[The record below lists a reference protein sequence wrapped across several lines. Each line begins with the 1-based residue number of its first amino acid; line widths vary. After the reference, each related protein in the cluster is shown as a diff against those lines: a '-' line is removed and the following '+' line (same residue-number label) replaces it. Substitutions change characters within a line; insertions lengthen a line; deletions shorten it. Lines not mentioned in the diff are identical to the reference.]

1 MYFYFYTFAL
11 KTLMINQKSIAV
23 LPFVNMSDTI
33 DNEYFCDGLTEE
45 IINALARIKGLA
57 VTSRTSSFYFKNK
70 KVTAKEIIEKL
81 NVATF
86 IEGSVRTSKHK
97 MRITV
102 QMIDTVDDF
111 HFWSETFDRNPD
123 DIFAVQDE
131 ISLFIAEKLREHIG
145 HLEIGDKLIEPID
158 VPIGIYREYLKG
170 RYFLMKLD
178 YDSSIKS
185 INIFKD
191 IIKKE
196 PNFVHPYLDINQAYA
211 LMGTMGLLP
220 AFEAYKK
227 AQPYLQKALELDPY
241 SSRSQLNLSWIECW
255 QNWNLRKA
263 YEHTNKALELQPAD
277 DIYLTISNFLTVEGK
292 LDAARNYLDKA
303 LQLDPYAAI
312 NHHYKGF
319 LYYLKEEYKTAI
331 PYLKKALELDPK
343 LPFPPIYI
351 GLSLLMSGKPNEA
364 LAYFGALKGISKK
377 DLTKL
382 GGQTMCYAKLNE
394 TEKCNDGLKE
404 LETYLTTA
412 FVDKAFTFLILV
424 NTLLGNNEKAV
435 DLIAQ
440 AYNSRLPLILLLN
453 PSPIL
458 KPLRNHKRFKEIM
471 LKAIPDNVNYKQKK
485 KYKQALLDSSE
496 IEKYTKD
503 LEQIMLDYK
512 LYLNP
517 DLSLKDL
524 ASYLE
529 LPANYVSQ
537 LLNQGFAKNF
547 SEYVN
552 IFRVN
557 EFKKRVLLE
566 ENKGL
571 TIMAIS
577 YDSGFNSKTVFNTF
591 FKKIE
596 GITPNTFLK
605 NYKAN

>member
-1 MYFYFYTFAL
+1 MT
-11 KTLMINQKSIAV
+11 NQKTIAV
-23 LPFVNMSDTI
+23 LPFVNISNTI
-33 DNEYFCDGLTEE
+33 DNEYFCDGITEE
-45 IINALARIKGLA
+45 IINALAKIKDLL

-70 KVTAKEIIEKL
+70 KVTSHAIREKL

-86 IEGSVRTSKHK
+86 IEGSVRVSRNK

-102 QMIDTVDDF
+102 QMIDAENDF
-111 HFWSETFDRNPD
+111 HFWSETFDRQVG

-131 ISLFIAEKLREHIG
+131 ISLFIAERLREYIG
-145 HLEIGDKLIEPID
+145 HIEIEDKLVEPLD
-158 VPIGIYREYLKG
+158 VPVAIYREYLKG
-170 RYFLMKLD
+170 RYFLMKLG
-178 YDSSIKS
+178 YDNTCKAIE
-185 INIFKD
+185 IFED
-191 IIKKE
+191 IIKKA
-196 PNFVHPYLDINQAYA
+196 PNFPNSYLDINQGYTY
-211 LMGTMGLLP
+211 MGTMGLLP

-255 QNWNLRKA
+255 QNWNLKKA
-263 YEHTNKALELQPAD
+263 YEHANNALEMQPTD

-319 LYYLKEEYKTAI
+319 LYYLKEEYDSAI
-331 PYLKKALELDPK
+331 PYLKKALDLDPM
-343 LPFPPIYI
+343 LPFPPIYLGI
-351 GLSLLMSGKPNEA
+351 SLLMLGKSNEA
-364 LAYFGALKGISKK
+364 LAYFGSLKGISVI

-382 GGQTMCYAKLNE
+382 GGETMCYAKLNE

-412 FVDKAFTFLILV
+412 LVDKALTFLILV
-424 NTLLGNNEKAV
+424 NALLGNNEKVV
-435 DLIAQ
+435 DLIEQ
-440 AYNSRLPLILLLN
+440 AYNSRLPLILILN

-458 KPLRNHKRFKEIM
+458 KPIKNHKRFKEIM
-471 LKAIPDNVNYKQKK
+471 LRAIPDNNNYKFSK
-485 KYKQALLDSSE
+485 KYKQSLLSDVE
-496 IEKYTKD
+496 INRYSTD
-503 LEQIMLDYK
+503 LEQIMMDYK

-537 LLNQGFAKNF
+537 LLNQGFQKNF
-547 SEYVN
+547 AEYIN
-552 IFRVN
+552 IYRVE
-557 EFKKRVLLE
+557 EFKDRIILE
-566 ENKGL
+566 ENSEL
-571 TIMAIS
+571 TIMAVA

-596 GITPNTFLK
+596 GITPNTYLK
-605 NYKAN
+605 NSKAN

>member
-1 MYFYFYTFAL
+1 
-11 KTLMINQKSIAV
+11 
-23 LPFVNMSDTI
+23 MSNNI
-33 DNEYFCDGLTEE
+33 ENEYFCDGLTEE
-45 IINALARIKGLA
+45 IINALAKIKQLS

-70 KVTAKEIIEKL
+70 SVTAKEIREKL
-81 NVATF
+81 KVATF
-86 IEGSVRTSKHK
+86 IEGSVRTSKNK

-111 HFWSETFDRNPD
+111 HFWSETFDRNPEN
-123 DIFAVQDE
+123 IFEIQDE

-145 HLEIGDKLIEPID
+145 HIEIEEKLVEPID
-158 VPIGIYREYLKG
+158 VPVGIYREYLKG
-170 RYFLMKLD
+170 RYYIMKLD
-178 YDSSIKS
+178 FDNSLRGIDILKAI
-185 INIFKD
+185 INKA
-191 IIKKE
+191 
-196 PNFVHPYLDINQAYA
+196 PNFINPYLDINQAYTY
-211 LMGTMGLLP
+211 MGTMGLLP

-227 AQPYLQKALELDPY
+227 AQPYLLKALELDPN
-241 SSRSQLNLSWIECW
+241 SSRSQLNLAWIECW
-255 QNWNLRKA
+255 QNWNLKKA
-263 YEHTNKALELQPAD
+263 YEHANKALEMQQAD

-292 LDAARNYLDKA
+292 LDAALNYLDKA

-319 LYYLKEEYKTAI
+319 LYYLQEDYATAI
-331 PYLKKALELDPK
+331 PFLKKALELDPM

-351 GLSLLMSGKPNEA
+351 GICLLMSGKPNEA
-364 LAYFGALKGISKK
+364 LTYFGSLEGVSVK

-382 GGQTMCYAKLNE
+382 GGKTMCYAKLNE

-404 LETYLTTA
+404 LERYLTTA
-412 FVDKAFTFLILV
+412 LVDKAFTFLILA
-424 NTLLGNNEKAV
+424 NALLGNNEKVV
-435 DLIAQ
+435 DLITQ
-440 AYNSRLPLILLLN
+440 AYNNRLPIILLLN

-458 KPLRNHKRFKEIM
+458 KPVKNHQRFKEIM

-485 KYKQALLDSSE
+485 KYKQALLDTNE
-496 IEKYTKD
+496 INKYSKE
-503 LEQIMLDYK
+503 LEQIMQDYK

-537 LLNQGFAKNF
+537 LLNLGFQKNF

-552 IFRVN
+552 NFRVK
-557 EFKKRVLLE
+557 EFKERVLLE
-566 ENKGL
+566 ENTGL
-571 TIMAIS
+571 TIMAVA

-596 GITPNTFLK
+596 GTTPNAYLK
-605 NYKAN
+605 SHQ

>member
-1 MYFYFYTFAL
+1 
-11 KTLMINQKSIAV
+11 MIKNKSIAV
-23 LPFVNMSDTI
+23 LPFVNLSNNI

-45 IINALARIKGLA
+45 IIYALAKIKDLV

-70 KVTAKEIIEKL
+70 KVTANEIREKL
-81 NVATF
+81 RVATF
-86 IEGSVRTSKHK
+86 IEGSVRASKK
-97 MRITV
+97 RMRITV
-102 QMIDTVDDF
+102 QMIDTLEDF

-123 DIFAVQDE
+123 DIFEIQDE
-131 ISLFIAEKLREHIG
+131 ISLFIAEKLREHVG
-145 HLEIGDKLIEPID
+145 HIEIEDKLVEPID
-158 VPIGIYREYLKG
+158 VPVNIYREYLKG
-170 RYFLMKLD
+170 RYYLMKLD
-178 YDSSIKS
+178 YDSSLKAIE
-185 INIFKD
+185 IFKS
-191 IIKKE
+191 IIKKS
-196 PNFVHPYLDINQAYA
+196 PKFANPYLDINQAYTF
-211 LMGTMGLLP
+211 MGTMGLLP
-220 AFEAYKK
+220 AFEAFQK
-227 AQPYLQKALELDPY
+227 AQPFFEKAMSLNPN
-241 SSRSQLNLSWIECW
+241 SSRVQLNLSWIECW
-255 QNWNLRKA
+255 QNWNLKKA
-263 YEHTNKALELQPAD
+263 FEHANKALEIQQAD

-319 LYYLKEEYKTAI
+319 LYYLQEDYSTAI
-331 PYLKKALELDPK
+331 PFLKKALELDPM

-351 GLSLLMSGKPNEA
+351 GICLLMSGKPNEA
-364 LAYFGALKGISKK
+364 LTYFGSLEGVSVK

-382 GGQTMCYAKLNE
+382 GGKTMCYAKLNE

-404 LETYLTTA
+404 LETYLTTPL
-412 FVDKAFTFLILV
+412 VDKAFTFLILV
-424 NTLLGNNEKAV
+424 NALLGNNEKVV
-435 DLIAQ
+435 DLVTQ
-440 AYNSRLPLILLLN
+440 AYHSRLPLILLLN

-458 KPLRNHKRFKEIM
+458 KPVKNHKGFKEIM

-485 KYKQALLDSSE
+485 KYKQALLGTDE
-496 IEKYTKD
+496 IKNYSKE
-503 LEQIMLDYK
+503 LELIMEDYK

-537 LLNQGFAKNF
+537 LLNLGFQKNF

-552 IFRVN
+552 SYRVN
-557 EFKKRVLLE
+557 EFKERILLE

-571 TIMAIS
+571 TIMAVA

-596 GITPNTFLK
+596 GTTPNSYLRS
-605 NYKAN
+605 NQAN

>member
-1 MYFYFYTFAL
+1 
-11 KTLMINQKSIAV
+11 MIKNKSIAV
-23 LPFVNMSDTI
+23 LPFVNLSNNI

-45 IINALARIKGLA
+45 IIYALAKIKDLV

-70 KVTAKEIIEKL
+70 KVTANEIREKL
-81 NVATF
+81 RVATF
-86 IEGSVRTSKHK
+86 IEGSVRASKKK

-102 QMIDTVDDF
+102 QMIDTLEDF

-123 DIFAVQDE
+123 DIFEIQDE
-131 ISLFIAEKLREHIG
+131 ISLFIAEKLREHVG
-145 HLEIGDKLIEPID
+145 HIEIEDKLVEPID
-158 VPIGIYREYLKG
+158 VPVNIYREYLKG
-170 RYFLMKLD
+170 RYYLMKLD
-178 YDSSIKS
+178 YDSSLKAIE
-185 INIFKD
+185 IFKS
-191 IIKKE
+191 IIKKS
-196 PNFVHPYLDINQAYA
+196 PKFANPYLDINQAYTF
-211 LMGTMGLLP
+211 MGTMGLLP
-220 AFEAYKK
+220 AFEAFQK
-227 AQPYLQKALELDPY
+227 AQPFFEKAMSLNPN
-241 SSRSQLNLSWIECW
+241 SSRVQLNLSWIECW
-255 QNWNLRKA
+255 QNWNLKKA
-263 YEHTNKALELQPAD
+263 YEHANKALEIQQAD

-319 LYYLKEEYKTAI
+319 LYYLQEDYSTAI
-331 PYLKKALELDPK
+331 PFLKKALELDPM

-351 GLSLLMSGKPNEA
+351 GICLLMSGKPNEA
-364 LAYFGALKGISKK
+364 LTYFGSLEGVSVK

-382 GGQTMCYAKLNE
+382 GGKTMCYAKLNE

-412 FVDKAFTFLILV
+412 LVDKAFTFLILV
-424 NTLLGNNEKAV
+424 NALLGNNEKVV
-435 DLIAQ
+435 DLVTQ
-440 AYNSRLPLILLLN
+440 AYHSRLPLILLLN

-458 KPLRNHKRFKEIM
+458 KPVKDHERFKSIM
-471 LKAIPDNVNYKQKK
+471 LQAIPDNVNYEQNK
-485 KYKQALLDSSE
+485 KYKQSLLDTDE
-496 IEKYTKD
+496 IKNYSKE
-503 LEQIMLDYK
+503 LELIMEDYK

-537 LLNQGFAKNF
+537 LLNLGFQKNF

-552 IFRVN
+552 SYRVN
-557 EFKKRVLLE
+557 EFKERVLLE
-566 ENKGL
+566 EYKGL
-571 TIMAIS
+571 TLMAVA

-596 GITPNTFLK
+596 GTTPNSYLRS
-605 NYKAN
+605 NQAN

>member
-1 MYFYFYTFAL
+1 
-11 KTLMINQKSIAV
+11 MIKNKSIAV
-23 LPFVNMSDTI
+23 LPFVNLSNNI

-45 IINALARIKGLA
+45 IIYALAKIKDLV

-70 KVTAKEIIEKL
+70 KVTANEIREKL
-81 NVATF
+81 KVATF
-86 IEGSVRTSKHK
+86 IEGSVRASKKK

-102 QMIDTVDDF
+102 QMIDTLEDF
-111 HFWSETFDRNPD
+111 HFWSKTFDRNPD
-123 DIFAVQDE
+123 DIFEIQDE
-131 ISLFIAEKLREHIG
+131 ISLFIAEKLREHVG
-145 HLEIGDKLIEPID
+145 HIEIEDKLVEPID
-158 VPIGIYREYLKG
+158 VPVNIYREYLKG
-170 RYFLMKLD
+170 RYYLMKLD
-178 YDSSIKS
+178 YDSSLKAIE
-185 INIFKD
+185 IFKS
-191 IIKKE
+191 IIKKS
-196 PNFVHPYLDINQAYA
+196 PKFANPYLDINQAYTF
-211 LMGTMGLLP
+211 MGTMGLLP
-220 AFEAYKK
+220 AFEAFQK
-227 AQPYLQKALELDPY
+227 AQPFFEKAMSLNPN
-241 SSRSQLNLSWIECW
+241 SSRVQLNLSWIECW
-255 QNWNLRKA
+255 QNWNLKKA
-263 YEHTNKALELQPAD
+263 YEHANKALEIQQAD

-319 LYYLKEEYKTAI
+319 LYYLQEDYSTAI
-331 PYLKKALELDPK
+331 PFLKKALELDPM

-351 GLSLLMSGKPNEA
+351 GICLLMSGKPNEA
-364 LAYFGALKGISKK
+364 LTYFGSLEGVSVK

-382 GGQTMCYAKLNE
+382 GGKTMCYAKLNE

-412 FVDKAFTFLILV
+412 LVDKAFTFLILV
-424 NTLLGNNEKAV
+424 NALLGNNEKVV
-435 DLIAQ
+435 DLVTQ
-440 AYNSRLPLILLLN
+440 AYHSRLPLILLLN

-458 KPLRNHKRFKEIM
+458 KPVKNHKGFKEIM

-485 KYKQALLDSSE
+485 KYKQSLLDTDE
-496 IEKYTKD
+496 IKNYSKE
-503 LEQIMLDYK
+503 LELIMEDYK

-537 LLNQGFAKNF
+537 LLNLGFQKNF

-552 IFRVN
+552 SYRVN
-557 EFKKRVLLE
+557 EFKERVLLE
-566 ENKGL
+566 EYKGL
-571 TIMAIS
+571 TLMAVA

-596 GITPNTFLK
+596 GTTPNSYLRS
-605 NYKAN
+605 NQAN

>member
-1 MYFYFYTFAL
+1 
-11 KTLMINQKSIAV
+11 MIKNKSIAV
-23 LPFVNMSDTI
+23 LPFVNLSNNI

-45 IINALARIKGLA
+45 IIYALAKIKDLV

-70 KVTAKEIIEKL
+70 KVTANEIREKL
-81 NVATF
+81 KVATF
-86 IEGSVRTSKHK
+86 IEGSVRASKKK

-102 QMIDTVDDF
+102 QMIDTLEDF

-123 DIFAVQDE
+123 DIFEIQDE
-131 ISLFIAEKLREHIG
+131 ISLFIAEKLREHVG
-145 HLEIGDKLIEPID
+145 HIEIEDKLVEPID
-158 VPIGIYREYLKG
+158 VPVKIYREYLKG
-170 RYFLMKLD
+170 RYYLMKLD
-178 YDSSIKS
+178 YDSSLKAIE
-185 INIFKD
+185 IFKS
-191 IIKKE
+191 IIKKS
-196 PNFVHPYLDINQAYA
+196 PKFANPYLDINQAYTF
-211 LMGTMGLLP
+211 MGTMGLLP
-220 AFEAYKK
+220 AFEAFQK
-227 AQPYLQKALELDPY
+227 AQPFFEKAMSLNPN
-241 SSRSQLNLSWIECW
+241 SSRVQLNLSWIECW
-255 QNWNLRKA
+255 QNWNLKKA
-263 YEHTNKALELQPAD
+263 YEHANKALEIQQAD

-319 LYYLKEEYKTAI
+319 LYYLQEDYSTAI
-331 PYLKKALELDPK
+331 PFLKKALELDPM

-351 GLSLLMSGKPNEA
+351 GICLLMSGKPNKA
-364 LAYFGALKGISKK
+364 LTYFGSLEGVSVK

-382 GGQTMCYAKLNE
+382 GGKTMCYAKLNE

-412 FVDKAFTFLILV
+412 LVDKAFTFLILV
-424 NTLLGNNEKAV
+424 NALLGNNEKVV
-435 DLIAQ
+435 DLVTQ
-440 AYNSRLPLILLLN
+440 AYHSRLPLILLLN

-458 KPLRNHKRFKEIM
+458 KPVKNHKGFKEIM
-471 LKAIPDNVNYKQKK
+471 LKAIPDNVNYKQNK
-485 KYKQALLDSSE
+485 KYKQSLLDTDE
-496 IEKYTKD
+496 IKNYSKE
-503 LEQIMLDYK
+503 LELIMEDYK

-537 LLNQGFAKNF
+537 LLNLGFQKNF

-552 IFRVN
+552 SYRVN
-557 EFKKRVLLE
+557 EFKERVLLE
-566 ENKGL
+566 EYKGL
-571 TIMAIS
+571 TLMAVA

-596 GITPNTFLK
+596 GTTPNSYLRS
-605 NYKAN
+605 NQAN

>member
-1 MYFYFYTFAL
+1 
-11 KTLMINQKSIAV
+11 MIKNKSIAV
-23 LPFVNMSDTI
+23 LPFVNLSNNI

-45 IINALARIKGLA
+45 IIYALAKIKDLV

-70 KVTAKEIIEKL
+70 KVTANEIREKL
-81 NVATF
+81 KVATF
-86 IEGSVRTSKHK
+86 IEGSVRASKKK

-102 QMIDTVDDF
+102 QMIDTLEDF
-111 HFWSETFDRNPD
+111 HFWSKTFDRNPD
-123 DIFAVQDE
+123 DIFEIQDE
-131 ISLFIAEKLREHIG
+131 ISLFIAEKLREHVG
-145 HLEIGDKLIEPID
+145 HIEIEDKLVEPID
-158 VPIGIYREYLKG
+158 VPVNIYREYLKG
-170 RYFLMKLD
+170 RYYLMKLD
-178 YDSSIKS
+178 YDSSLKAIE
-185 INIFKD
+185 IFKS
-191 IIKKE
+191 IIKKS
-196 PNFVHPYLDINQAYA
+196 PKFANPYLDINQAYTF
-211 LMGTMGLLP
+211 MGTMGLLP
-220 AFEAYKK
+220 SFEAFQK
-227 AQPYLQKALELDPY
+227 AQPFFEKAMSLNPN
-241 SSRSQLNLSWIECW
+241 SSRVQLNLSWIECW
-255 QNWNLRKA
+255 QNWNLKKA
-263 YEHTNKALELQPAD
+263 YEHANKALEIQQAD

-319 LYYLKEEYKTAI
+319 LYYLQEDYSTAI
-331 PYLKKALELDPK
+331 PFLKKALELDPM

-351 GLSLLMSGKPNEA
+351 GICLLMSGKPNEA
-364 LAYFGALKGISKK
+364 LTYFGSLEGVSVK

-382 GGQTMCYAKLNE
+382 GGKTMCYAKLNE

-412 FVDKAFTFLILV
+412 LVDKAFTFLILV
-424 NTLLGNNEKAV
+424 NALLGNNEKVV
-435 DLIAQ
+435 DLVTQ
-440 AYNSRLPLILLLN
+440 AYHSRLPLILLLN

-458 KPLRNHKRFKEIM
+458 KPVKNHKGFKEIM

-485 KYKQALLDSSE
+485 KYKQSLLDTDE
-496 IEKYTKD
+496 IKNYSKE
-503 LEQIMLDYK
+503 LELIMEDYK

-537 LLNQGFAKNF
+537 LLNLGFQKNF

-552 IFRVN
+552 SYRVN
-557 EFKKRVLLE
+557 EFKERVLLE
-566 ENKGL
+566 EYKGL
-571 TIMAIS
+571 TLMAVA

-596 GITPNTFLK
+596 GTTPNSYLRS
-605 NYKAN
+605 NQAN

>member
-1 MYFYFYTFAL
+1 
-11 KTLMINQKSIAV
+11 MIKNKSIAV
-23 LPFVNMSDTI
+23 LPFVNLSNNI

-45 IINALARIKGLA
+45 IIYALAKIKDLV

-70 KVTAKEIIEKL
+70 KVTANEIREKL
-81 NVATF
+81 RVATF
-86 IEGSVRTSKHK
+86 IEGSVRASKKK

-102 QMIDTVDDF
+102 QMIDTLEDF
-111 HFWSETFDRNPD
+111 HFWSKTFDRNPD
-123 DIFAVQDE
+123 DIFEIQDE
-131 ISLFIAEKLREHIG
+131 ISLFIAEKLREHVG
-145 HLEIGDKLIEPID
+145 HIEIEDKLVEPID
-158 VPIGIYREYLKG
+158 VPVKIYREYLKG
-170 RYFLMKLD
+170 RYYLMKLD
-178 YDSSIKS
+178 YDSSLKAIE
-185 INIFKD
+185 IFKS
-191 IIKKE
+191 IIKKS
-196 PNFVHPYLDINQAYA
+196 PKFANPYLDINQAYTF
-211 LMGTMGLLP
+211 MGTMGLLP
-220 AFEAYKK
+220 AFEAFQK
-227 AQPYLQKALELDPY
+227 AQPFFEKAMSLNPN
-241 SSRSQLNLSWIECW
+241 SSRVQLNLSWIECW
-255 QNWNLRKA
+255 QNWNLKKA
-263 YEHTNKALELQPAD
+263 YEHANKALEIQQAD

-319 LYYLKEEYKTAI
+319 LYYLQEDYSTAI
-331 PYLKKALELDPK
+331 PFLKKALELDPM

-351 GLSLLMSGKPNEA
+351 GICLLMSGKPNEA
-364 LAYFGALKGISKK
+364 LTYFGSLEGVSVK

-382 GGQTMCYAKLNE
+382 GGKTMCYAKLNE

-412 FVDKAFTFLILV
+412 LVDKAFTFLILV
-424 NTLLGNNEKAV
+424 NALLGNNEKVV
-435 DLIAQ
+435 DLVTQ
-440 AYNSRLPLILLLN
+440 AYHSRLPLILLLN

-458 KPLRNHKRFKEIM
+458 KPVKNHKGFKEIM

-485 KYKQALLDSSE
+485 KYKQSLLDTDE
-496 IEKYTKD
+496 IKNYSKE
-503 LEQIMLDYK
+503 LELIMEDYK

-537 LLNQGFAKNF
+537 LLNLGFQKNF

-552 IFRVN
+552 SYRVN
-557 EFKKRVLLE
+557 EFKERILLE

-571 TIMAIS
+571 TIMAVA

-596 GITPNTFLK
+596 GTTPNSYLRS
-605 NYKAN
+605 NQAN

>member
-1 MYFYFYTFAL
+1 
-11 KTLMINQKSIAV
+11 MIKNKSIAV
-23 LPFVNMSDTI
+23 LPFVNLSNNI

-45 IINALARIKGLA
+45 IIYALAKIKDLV

-70 KVTAKEIIEKL
+70 KVTANEIREKL
-81 NVATF
+81 KVATF
-86 IEGSVRTSKHK
+86 IEGSVRASKKK

-102 QMIDTVDDF
+102 QMIDTLEDF
-111 HFWSETFDRNPD
+111 HFWSKTFDRNPD
-123 DIFAVQDE
+123 DIFEIQDE
-131 ISLFIAEKLREHIG
+131 ISLFIAEKLREHVG
-145 HLEIGDKLIEPID
+145 HIEIEDKLVEPID
-158 VPIGIYREYLKG
+158 VPVKIYREYLKG
-170 RYFLMKLD
+170 RYYLMKLD
-178 YDSSIKS
+178 YDSSLKAIE
-185 INIFKD
+185 IFKS
-191 IIKKE
+191 IIKKS
-196 PNFVHPYLDINQAYA
+196 PKFANPYLDINQAYTF
-211 LMGTMGLLP
+211 MGTMGLLP
-220 AFEAYKK
+220 AFEAFQK
-227 AQPYLQKALELDPY
+227 AQPFFEKAMSLNPN
-241 SSRSQLNLSWIECW
+241 SSRVQLNLSWIECW
-255 QNWNLRKA
+255 QNWNLKKA
-263 YEHTNKALELQPAD
+263 FEHANKALEIQQAD

-319 LYYLKEEYKTAI
+319 LYYLQEDYSTAI
-331 PYLKKALELDPK
+331 PFLKKALELDPM

-351 GLSLLMSGKPNEA
+351 GICLLMSGKPNEA
-364 LAYFGALKGISKK
+364 LTYFGSLEGVSVK

-382 GGQTMCYAKLNE
+382 GGKTMCYAKLNE

-412 FVDKAFTFLILV
+412 LVDKAFTFLILV
-424 NTLLGNNEKAV
+424 NALLGNNEKVV
-435 DLIAQ
+435 DLVTQ
-440 AYNSRLPLILLLN
+440 AYHSRLPLILLLN

-458 KPLRNHKRFKEIM
+458 KPVKNHKGFKEIM

-485 KYKQALLDSSE
+485 KYKQSLLDTDE
-496 IEKYTKD
+496 IKNYSKE
-503 LEQIMLDYK
+503 LELIMEDYK

-537 LLNQGFAKNF
+537 LLNLGFQKNF

-552 IFRVN
+552 SYRVN
-557 EFKKRVLLE
+557 EFKERVLLE
-566 ENKGL
+566 EYKGL
-571 TIMAIS
+571 TLMAVA

-596 GITPNTFLK
+596 GTTPNSYLRS
-605 NYKAN
+605 NQAN

>member
-1 MYFYFYTFAL
+1 
-11 KTLMINQKSIAV
+11 MIKNKSIAV
-23 LPFVNMSDTI
+23 LPFVNLSNNI

-45 IINALARIKGLA
+45 IIYALAKIKDLV

-70 KVTAKEIIEKL
+70 KVTANEIREKL
-81 NVATF
+81 KVATF
-86 IEGSVRTSKHK
+86 IEGSVRASKKK

-102 QMIDTVDDF
+102 QMIDTLEDF
-111 HFWSETFDRNPD
+111 HFWSKTFDRNPD
-123 DIFAVQDE
+123 DIFEIQDE
-131 ISLFIAEKLREHIG
+131 ISLFIAEKLREHVG
-145 HLEIGDKLIEPID
+145 HIEIEDKLVEPID
-158 VPIGIYREYLKG
+158 VPVNIYREYLKG
-170 RYFLMKLD
+170 RYYLMKLD
-178 YDSSIKS
+178 YDSSLKAIE
-185 INIFKD
+185 IFKS
-191 IIKKE
+191 IIKKS
-196 PNFVHPYLDINQAYA
+196 PKFANPYLDINQAYTF
-211 LMGTMGLLP
+211 MGTMGLLP
-220 AFEAYKK
+220 SFEAFQK
-227 AQPYLQKALELDPY
+227 AQPFFEKAMSLNPN
-241 SSRSQLNLSWIECW
+241 SSRVQLNLSWIECW
-255 QNWNLRKA
+255 QNWNLKKA
-263 YEHTNKALELQPAD
+263 FEHANKALEIQQAD

-319 LYYLKEEYKTAI
+319 LYYLQEDYSTAI
-331 PYLKKALELDPK
+331 PFLKKALELDPM

-351 GLSLLMSGKPNEA
+351 GICLLMSGKPNEA
-364 LAYFGALKGISKK
+364 LTYFGSLEGVSVK

-382 GGQTMCYAKLNE
+382 GGKTMCYAKLNE

-412 FVDKAFTFLILV
+412 LVDKAFTFLILV
-424 NTLLGNNEKAV
+424 NALLGNNEKVV
-435 DLIAQ
+435 DLVTQ
-440 AYNSRLPLILLLN
+440 AYHSRLPLILLLN

-458 KPLRNHKRFKEIM
+458 KPVKNHKGFKEIM

-485 KYKQALLDSSE
+485 KYKQSLLDTDE
-496 IEKYTKD
+496 IKNYSKE
-503 LEQIMLDYK
+503 LELIMEDYK

-537 LLNQGFAKNF
+537 LLNLGFQKNF

-552 IFRVN
+552 SYRVN
-557 EFKKRVLLE
+557 EFKERVLLE
-566 ENKGL
+566 EYKGL
-571 TIMAIS
+571 TLMAVA

-596 GITPNTFLK
+596 GTTPNSYLRS
-605 NYKAN
+605 NQAN

>member
-1 MYFYFYTFAL
+1 
-11 KTLMINQKSIAV
+11 MIKNKSIAV
-23 LPFVNMSDTI
+23 LPFVNLSNNI

-45 IINALARIKGLA
+45 IIYALAKIKDLV

-70 KVTAKEIIEKL
+70 KVTANEIREKL
-81 NVATF
+81 KVATF
-86 IEGSVRTSKHK
+86 IEGSVRASKKK

-102 QMIDTVDDF
+102 QMIDTLEDF
-111 HFWSETFDRNPD
+111 HFWSKTFDRNPD
-123 DIFAVQDE
+123 DIFEIQDE
-131 ISLFIAEKLREHIG
+131 ISLFIAEKLREHVG
-145 HLEIGDKLIEPID
+145 HIEIEDKLVAPID
-158 VPIGIYREYLKG
+158 VPVNIYREYLKG
-170 RYFLMKLD
+170 RYYLMKLD
-178 YDSSIKS
+178 YDSSLKAIE
-185 INIFKD
+185 IFKS
-191 IIKKE
+191 IIKKS
-196 PNFVHPYLDINQAYA
+196 PKFANPYLDINQAYTF
-211 LMGTMGLLP
+211 MGTMGLLP
-220 AFEAYKK
+220 AFEAFQN
-227 AQPYLQKALELDPY
+227 AQPFFEKAMSLNPN
-241 SSRSQLNLSWIECW
+241 SSRVQLNLSWIECW
-255 QNWNLRKA
+255 QNWNLKKA
-263 YEHTNKALELQPAD
+263 YEHANKALEIQQAD

-319 LYYLKEEYKTAI
+319 LYYLKEDYSTAI
-331 PYLKKALELDPK
+331 PFLKKALELDPM

-351 GLSLLMSGKPNEA
+351 GICLLMSGKPNEA
-364 LAYFGALKGISKK
+364 LTYFGSLEGVSVK

-382 GGQTMCYAKLNE
+382 GGKTMCYAKLNE

-412 FVDKAFTFLILV
+412 LVDKAFTFLILV
-424 NTLLGNNEKAV
+424 NALLGNNEKVV
-435 DLIAQ
+435 DLVTQ
-440 AYNSRLPLILLLN
+440 AYHSRLPLILLLN

-458 KPLRNHKRFKEIM
+458 KPVKNHKGFKEIM

-485 KYKQALLDSSE
+485 KYKQSLLDTDE
-496 IEKYTKD
+496 IKNYSKE
-503 LEQIMLDYK
+503 LELIMEDYK

-537 LLNQGFAKNF
+537 LLNLGFQKNF

-552 IFRVN
+552 SYRVN
-557 EFKKRVLLE
+557 EFKERVLLE

-571 TIMAIS
+571 TLMAVA

-596 GITPNTFLK
+596 GTTPNSYLRS
-605 NYKAN
+605 NQSN

>member
-1 MYFYFYTFAL
+1 
-11 KTLMINQKSIAV
+11 MIKNKSIAV
-23 LPFVNMSDTI
+23 LPFVNLSNNI

-45 IINALARIKGLA
+45 IIYALAKIKDLV

-70 KVTAKEIIEKL
+70 KVTANEIREKL
-81 NVATF
+81 KVATF
-86 IEGSVRTSKHK
+86 IEGSVRASKKK

-102 QMIDTVDDF
+102 QMIDTLEDF
-111 HFWSETFDRNPD
+111 HFWSKTFDRNPD
-123 DIFAVQDE
+123 DIFEIQDE
-131 ISLFIAEKLREHIG
+131 ISLFIAEKLREHVG
-145 HLEIGDKLIEPID
+145 HIEIEDKLVEPID
-158 VPIGIYREYLKG
+158 VPVNIYREYLKG
-170 RYFLMKLD
+170 RYYLMKLD
-178 YDSSIKS
+178 YDSSLKAIE
-185 INIFKD
+185 IFKS
-191 IIKKE
+191 IIKKS
-196 PNFVHPYLDINQAYA
+196 PKFANPYLDINQAYTF
-211 LMGTMGLLP
+211 MGTMGLLP
-220 AFEAYKK
+220 AFEAFQK
-227 AQPYLQKALELDPY
+227 AQPFFEKAMSLNPN
-241 SSRSQLNLSWIECW
+241 SSRVQLNLSWIECW
-255 QNWNLRKA
+255 QNWNLKKA
-263 YEHTNKALELQPAD
+263 FEHANKALEIQQAD

-319 LYYLKEEYKTAI
+319 LYYLQEDYSTAI
-331 PYLKKALELDPK
+331 PFLKKALELDPM

-351 GLSLLMSGKPNEA
+351 GICLLMSGKPNEA
-364 LAYFGALKGISKK
+364 LTYFGSLEGVSVK

-382 GGQTMCYAKLNE
+382 GGKTMCYAKLNE

-412 FVDKAFTFLILV
+412 LVDKAFTFLILV
-424 NTLLGNNEKAV
+424 NALLGNNEKVV
-435 DLIAQ
+435 DLVTQ
-440 AYNSRLPLILLLN
+440 AYHSRLPLILLLN

-458 KPLRNHKRFKEIM
+458 KPVKNHKGFKEIM

-485 KYKQALLDSSE
+485 KYKQSLLDTDE
-496 IEKYTKD
+496 IKNYSKE
-503 LEQIMLDYK
+503 LELIMEDYK

-537 LLNQGFAKNF
+537 LLNLGFQKNF

-552 IFRVN
+552 SYRVN
-557 EFKKRVLLE
+557 EFKERVLLE
-566 ENKGL
+566 EYKGL
-571 TIMAIS
+571 TLMAVA

-596 GITPNTFLK
+596 GTTPNSYLRS
-605 NYKAN
+605 NQAN

>member
-1 MYFYFYTFAL
+1 
-11 KTLMINQKSIAV
+11 MIKNKSIAV
-23 LPFVNMSDTI
+23 LPFVNLSNNI

-45 IINALARIKGLA
+45 IIYALAKIKDLV

-70 KVTAKEIIEKL
+70 KVTANEIREKL
-81 NVATF
+81 KVATF
-86 IEGSVRTSKHK
+86 IEGSVRASKKK

-102 QMIDTVDDF
+102 QMIDTLEDF

-123 DIFAVQDE
+123 DIFEIQDE
-131 ISLFIAEKLREHIG
+131 ISLFIAEKLREHVG
-145 HLEIGDKLIEPID
+145 HIEIEDKLVEPID
-158 VPIGIYREYLKG
+158 VPVNIYREYLKG
-170 RYFLMKLD
+170 RYYLMKLD
-178 YDSSIKS
+178 YDSSLKAIE
-185 INIFKD
+185 IFKS
-191 IIKKE
+191 IIKKS
-196 PNFVHPYLDINQAYA
+196 PKFANPYLDINQAYTF
-211 LMGTMGLLP
+211 MGTMGLLP
-220 AFEAYKK
+220 AFEAFQK
-227 AQPYLQKALELDPY
+227 AQPFFEKAMSLNPN
-241 SSRSQLNLSWIECW
+241 SSRVQLNLSWIECW
-255 QNWNLRKA
+255 QNWNLKKA
-263 YEHTNKALELQPAD
+263 FEHANKALEIQQAD

-319 LYYLKEEYKTAI
+319 LYYLQEDYSTAI
-331 PYLKKALELDPK
+331 PFLKKALELDPM

-351 GLSLLMSGKPNEA
+351 GICLLMSGKPNEA
-364 LAYFGALKGISKK
+364 LTYFGSLEGVSVK

-382 GGQTMCYAKLNE
+382 GGKTMCYAKLNE

-404 LETYLTTA
+404 LETYLTTPL
-412 FVDKAFTFLILV
+412 VDKAFTFLILV
-424 NTLLGNNEKAV
+424 NALLGNNEKVV
-435 DLIAQ
+435 DLVTQ
-440 AYNSRLPLILLLN
+440 AYHSRLPLILLLN

-458 KPLRNHKRFKEIM
+458 KPVKNHKGFKEIM

-485 KYKQALLDSSE
+485 KYKQSLLDTDE
-496 IEKYTKD
+496 IKNYSKE
-503 LEQIMLDYK
+503 LELIMEDYK

-537 LLNQGFAKNF
+537 LLNLGFQKNF

-552 IFRVN
+552 SYRVN
-557 EFKKRVLLE
+557 EFKERVLLE
-566 ENKGL
+566 EYKGL
-571 TIMAIS
+571 TLMAVA

-596 GITPNTFLK
+596 GTTPNSYLRS
-605 NYKAN
+605 NQAN